1 MIKCSIC
8 RLYATS
14 VDGTFSEMNDDDN
27 DEDKIN
33 DKINDNND
41 KCQIDNQ
48 LINNNNDK
56 QQSDN

>member
-1 MIKCSIC
+1 MNVLPEQFSDQIMIKCSIC

-41 KCQIDNQ
+41 K
-48 LINNNNDK
+48 